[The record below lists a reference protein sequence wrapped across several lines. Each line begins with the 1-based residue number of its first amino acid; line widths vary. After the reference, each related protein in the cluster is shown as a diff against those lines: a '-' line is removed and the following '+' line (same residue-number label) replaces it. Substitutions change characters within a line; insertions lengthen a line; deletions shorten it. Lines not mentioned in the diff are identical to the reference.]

1 MQYIIVIIGLLAAD
15 QLIEYG
21 LLKFIGMWGYKQ
33 LINGFLSLEVIQ
45 NNGIAFG
52 MFSNSGVILICLTSF
67 LIGALVVYILLKSR
81 TERRAV
87 MIPVTMIAGGA
98 LGNLVDRIRLGYVV
112 DYIHFHIWPYIFN
125 FADICVV
132 LGCIVLF
139 IAILL
144 PQKNRGERR
153 AG

>member
-81 TERRAV
+81 TERRSV

-98 LGNLVDRIRLGYVV
+98 LGNLVD
-112 DYIHFHIWPYIFN
+112 
-125 FADICVV
+125 
-132 LGCIVLF
+132 
-139 IAILL
+139 
-144 PQKNRGERR
+144 
-153 AG
+153 